1 MNLTIGF
8 SPCPNDCFIFD
19 ALVHQK
25 IDTLGLNFV
34 PVMLD
39 VEALNKNAFQQ
50 QLDITKLSYFAFFHV
65 LDQYAL
71 LRSGSA
77 LGFNCGPLLISK
89 KEISSEELRQK
100 KLKIAIPG
108 KYPTANFLLSIAFP
122 SAQQKTEMLFS
133 EIEQAVIDGQVDAG
147 LIIHENRFT
156 YQQKGLIKIMDLG
169 EYWESMIQSPIPLGC
184 IAIKRKFD
192 HKLIAAIEKLIRN
205 SVEYAFQHPEASG
218 EFVKMHAQE
227 MQNEVIQQHIGLY
240 VNEFSLDLGKIGTA
254 AVELMLGEA
263 VKKKL
268 LPIDNAIQSIF

>member
-108 KYPTANFLLSIAFP
+108 KYTTANFLLSIAFP

-133 EIEQAVIDGQVDAG
+133 EIED
-147 LIIHENRFT
+147 
-156 YQQKGLIKIMDLG
+156 
-169 EYWESMIQSPIPLGC
+169 
-184 IAIKRKFD
+184 RKSTR
-192 HKLIAAIEKLIRN
+192 LN
-205 SVEYAFQHPEASG
+205 SSH
-218 EFVKMHAQE
+218 
-227 MQNEVIQQHIGLY
+227 
-240 VNEFSLDLGKIGTA
+240 
-254 AVELMLGEA
+254 
-263 VKKKL
+263 
-268 LPIDNAIQSIF
+268 